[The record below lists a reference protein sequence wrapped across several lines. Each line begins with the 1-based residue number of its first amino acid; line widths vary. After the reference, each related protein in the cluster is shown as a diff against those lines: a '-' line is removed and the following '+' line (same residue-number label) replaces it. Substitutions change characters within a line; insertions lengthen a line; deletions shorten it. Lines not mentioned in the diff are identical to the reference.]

1 MGSTENLNS
10 EIFKALF
17 ANEVLYKIDEKMEH
31 SVEPITNIQ
40 IVSEPKSVIKE
51 AVITIEEPPKVDI
64 INIPLLLIVDTISEA
79 EKVFLEKVLKAV
91 NLDLNSVEVITLG
104 MLNETGFIS
113 LSTNKSYKK
122 IISFGVPFVKLNL
135 QIMLMPYENKLIEG
149 VWFMLAEKLVV
160 VENDVAH
167 KRSLWASLQHMFA

>member
-79 EKVFLEKVLKAV
+79 EKVF
-91 NLDLNSVEVITLG
+91 LNSVEVITLG